1 MGKWLNELR
10 QADEISGNGAAG
22 YRQNRQNLRPKPS
35 EEGSVSSVS
44 SLPSR
49 FAEFSPPGPES
60 QTARNAPRTS
70 DDASRAPERPPNR
83 SDATADSGESAA
95 DRFEE
100 RAALIEYG
108 AGVPREWAEG
118 FARLDLASPPVGFD
132 AKRWRTLIDD
142 GGKFLDRW
150 GGEAARL
157 GWSVLDLF
165 GAHPVAPAYRYDA
178 AGLVNLISGGDV
190 VDIRTDRAVIRTP
203 SGTSL
208 TYYLRRDCRD
218 AVALWDLGTVDK
230 SAARR

>member
-1 MGKWLNELR
+1 MATAKNWREKLR
-10 QADEISGNGAAG
+10 QAEAESTDGDGHNVKWSEPQAGSETLAKIAITAKSPPSVAAG
-22 YRQNRQNLRPKPS
+22 TSQNCQKTPFGINGTFGSTPVSRQT
-35 EEGSVSSVS
+35 
-44 SLPSR
+44 PSR
-49 FAEFSPPGPES
+49 SPNVPSLDE
-60 QTARNAPRTS
+60 
-70 DDASRAPERPPNR
+70 
-83 SDATADSGESAA
+83 
-95 DRFEE
+95 FEE

-118 FARLDLASPPVGFD
+118 FARLDLASPPAGFD
-132 AKRWRTLIDD
+132 PKRWRTLIDD

-150 GGEAARL
+150 AVQAARL

-203 SGTSL
+203 SGNSL

-218 AVALWDLGTVDK
+218 AVALWDLGTPSRSPV
-230 SAARR
+230 RG